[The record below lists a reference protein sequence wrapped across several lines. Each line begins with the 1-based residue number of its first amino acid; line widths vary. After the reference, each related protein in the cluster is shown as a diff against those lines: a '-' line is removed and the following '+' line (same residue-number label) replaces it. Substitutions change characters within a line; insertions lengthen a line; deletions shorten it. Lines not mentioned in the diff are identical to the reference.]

1 MREGTDYGICPHC
14 GQTVLYDGHA
24 EDRDAAL
31 EKACGCAGAKKSE
44 ALRRIR
50 ANAEEMLRENGEGLT
65 ALTEA
70 AVKAAMDAVELIF
83 SGEIESVKFRLANGG
98 IVCVREKRG
107 GVHIAREEKKS
118 VEGLMG

>member
-50 ANAEEMLRENGEGLT
+50 ANAEAMLRENGEGLK
-65 ALTEA
+65 ALPEA

-83 SGEIESVKFRLANGG
+83 SGEIKSVKFRLANGG
-98 IVCVREKRG
+98 IVCVRGKKAGYTSPERRKRAWRG
-107 GVHIAREEKKS
+107 
-118 VEGLMG
+118 